1 MKWFL
6 STLQQLS
13 VLCSCEAVKVIDAQC
28 TESNVCLATGIAAK
42 TLPHRSP
49 LVTHRSGPMRAQAW
63 ASLCSHLLSLTP
75 LPCAVI
81 TWRARHMLRL
91 TVGVSRSHH
100 LAFRILLNSQ
110 INAGKHGPFGRFGRL
125 PPKNTFIM
133 EKLQSAFPSNQCIAW
148 FTVSRKCLW
157 MLAATSSNYQPGVP
171 SIKINHSLWKPVIS
185 LVIAIINVW
194 IIMIQ

>member
-63 ASLCSHLLSLTP
+63 ALLNEQACALICWAWPHFRALSSHGGQDTCCVSLWGSAAHTTWPLGFCSTVKSMLENIFGLVGWSFTSQKYLYNGETPIGFSIQPMYRLIYGVTKMFVNVGCHLLQLSTRCP
-75 LPCAVI
+75 I
-81 TWRARHMLRL
+81 HQ
-91 TVGVSRSHH
+91 
-100 LAFRILLNSQ
+100 N
-110 INAGKHGPFGRFGRL
+110 
-125 PPKNTFIM
+125 
-133 EKLQSAFPSNQCIAW
+133 
-148 FTVSRKCLW
+148 
-157 MLAATSSNYQPGVP
+157 
-171 SIKINHSLWKPVIS
+171 
-185 LVIAIINVW
+185 
-194 IIMIQ
+194 

>member
-1 MKWFL
+1 M
-6 STLQQLS
+6 
-13 VLCSCEAVKVIDAQC
+13 CSCEAVKVIDAQC

-49 LVTHRSGPMRAQAW
+49 LVTHRSGPMRAQAR

-110 INAGKHGPFGRFGRL
+110 INAGKHGRFGRL
-125 PPKNTFIM
+125 IVYPPKNTFIM
-133 EKLQSAFPSNQCIAW
+133 EKLQSAFPSYQC
-148 FTVSRKCLW
+148 TMCRLRSKMTL
-157 MLAATSSNYQPGVP
+157 YQIQ
-171 SIKINHSLWKPVIS
+171 SHNLECKIRFFG
-185 LVIAIINVW
+185 
-194 IIMIQ
+194 

>member
-49 LVTHRSGPMRAQAW
+49 LVTHRSGPMRAQAR

-91 TVGVSRSHH
+91 TVGVSS
-100 LAFRILLNSQ
+100 SQ
-110 INAGKHGPFGRFGRL
+110 LTPPGLQDSAQQSNQCWKTWSVWSVNRL
-125 PPKNTFIM
+125 PPKKYLYNGETPIGFSIQPM
-133 EKLQSAFPSNQCIAW
+133 YRLIYGVTKMFVNVGCHLLQLSTRCPIHQN
-148 FTVSRKCLW
+148 
-157 MLAATSSNYQPGVP
+157 
-171 SIKINHSLWKPVIS
+171 
-185 LVIAIINVW
+185 
-194 IIMIQ
+194 

>member
-49 LVTHRSGPMRAQAW
+49 LVTHRSGPMRAQAR

-110 INAGKHGPFGRFGRL
+110 INAGKHGRFGRFGRL
-125 PPKNTFIM
+125 PPKKYLYNGETPIGFSIQPM
-133 EKLQSAFPSNQCIAW
+133 YRLIYGVTKMFVNVGCHLLQLSTRCPIHQN
-148 FTVSRKCLW
+148 
-157 MLAATSSNYQPGVP
+157 
-171 SIKINHSLWKPVIS
+171 
-185 LVIAIINVW
+185 
-194 IIMIQ
+194 